1 MKIQKKIYLCTCVVT
16 YSFNITI
23 KGTTKHQ
30 TSKEKISAHSSR
42 SCQHEHLRDMQLP
55 NISSTAQSSNAANQI
70 PSSISSHLGFGANSG
85 PISIINVDASSDC
98 NVASSGKVEDYSEI

>member
-1 MKIQKKIYLCTCVVT
+1 MIFVHVCYGTIFK
-16 YSFNITI
+16 I

-30 TSKEKISAHSSR
+30 TSKEKVSAHSSR

-55 NISSTAQSSNAANQI
+55 NISSATQSSDAANQI

-98 NVASSGKVEDYSEI
+98 NVASSGKVDDYSEI